1 MVGIISVSDFIGRY
15 LNKVDKKG
23 RVSVPAG
30 WRPSLISKDFSGII
44 AQSSLSEKAI
54 DAYPRDYLELLQGKL
69 DLNDPLLEE
78 NEYESTVLFGGSVL
92 SFDSEGRV
100 VLSDSLRNEINLASE
115 ALFVGMGR
123 RFRIWNPKIFN
134 EYLGRAKSY
143 MDKRRKNKA

>member
-1 MVGIISVSDFIGRY
+1 MVSDFIGRY

-78 NEYESTVLFGGSVL
+78 NEYESTVIFGGSVL

-100 VLSDSLRNEINLASE
+100 VLSDSLRKEINLASE

>member
-1 MVGIISVSDFIGRY
+1 MSDFIGRY

-44 AQSSLSEKAI
+44 AQSSLSEKAV

-100 VLSDSLRNEINLASE
+100 VLSDLLRNEINLASE

>member
-1 MVGIISVSDFIGRY
+1 VVSDFIGRY

>member
-1 MVGIISVSDFIGRY
+1 MSDFIGRY

-30 WRPSLISKDFSGII
+30 WRPSLISNDFSGII

>member
-1 MVGIISVSDFIGRY
+1 MVSDFIGRY

-78 NEYESTVLFGGSVL
+78 NEYESTVIFGGSVL

-134 EYLGRAKSY
+134 EYLGRAKTY

>member
-1 MVGIISVSDFIGRY
+1 MVSDFIGRY

-78 NEYESTVLFGGSVL
+78 NEYESTVIFGGSVL

-100 VLSDSLRNEINLASE
+100 VLSDSLRNEINLTSE

-143 MDKRRKNKA
+143 MDKRRKNKE

>member
-1 MVGIISVSDFIGRY
+1 VSDFIGRY

-78 NEYESTVLFGGSVL
+78 NEYESTVIFGGSVL

>member
-1 MVGIISVSDFIGRY
+1 MVSDFIGRY

-100 VLSDSLRNEINLASE
+100 VLSDSLRNEINLTSE

>member
-1 MVGIISVSDFIGRY
+1 MVSDFIGRY

-78 NEYESTVLFGGSVL
+78 NEYESTVIFGGSVL

-143 MDKRRKNKA
+143 ICLLYTSPSPRD

>member
-1 MVGIISVSDFIGRY
+1 VSDFIGRY

-78 NEYESTVLFGGSVL
+78 NEYESTVIFGGSVL

-100 VLSDSLRNEINLASE
+100 VLSDSLRNEINLTSE

>member
-1 MVGIISVSDFIGRY
+1 MVSDFIGRY

-78 NEYESTVLFGGSVL
+78 NEYESTVIFGGSVL

-123 RFRIWNPKIFN
+123 RSV
-134 EYLGRAKSY
+134 SY
-143 MDKRRKNKA
+143 THLTLPTKA

>member
-1 MVGIISVSDFIGRY
+1 MVSDFIGRY

-78 NEYESTVLFGGSVL
+78 NEYESTVIFGGSVL

-100 VLSDSLRNEINLASE
+100 VLSDSLRNEINLTSE
-115 ALFVGMGR
+115 ALFVGMGS

-143 MDKRRKNKA
+143 MDKRRKNKSKEN

>member
-1 MVGIISVSDFIGRY
+1 MVSDFIGRY

-78 NEYESTVLFGGSVL
+78 NEYESTVIFGGSVL

-143 MDKRRKNKA
+143 MDKRRKNKAQ

>member
-1 MVGIISVSDFIGRY
+1 MVSDFIGRY
-15 LNKVDKKG
+15 LNRVDKKG

>member
-1 MVGIISVSDFIGRY
+1 MVSDFIGRY

-78 NEYESTVLFGGSVL
+78 NEYESTVIFGGSVL

-100 VLSDSLRNEINLASE
+100 VLSDSLRNEINLTSE

-123 RFRIWNPKIFN
+123 RFRIWNPKIFD

>member
-1 MVGIISVSDFIGRY
+1 MVSDFIGRY

-100 VLSDSLRNEINLASE
+100 VLSDSLRNEINLTSE

-134 EYLGRAKSY
+134 EYLVRAKSY